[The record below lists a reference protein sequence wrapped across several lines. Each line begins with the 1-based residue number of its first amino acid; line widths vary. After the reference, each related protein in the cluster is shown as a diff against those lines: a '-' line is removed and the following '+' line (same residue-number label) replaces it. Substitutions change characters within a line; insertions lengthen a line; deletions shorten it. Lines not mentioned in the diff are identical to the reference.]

1 MRHDWRTKYE
11 QTKRYNVGFFFLL
24 FWVVLQSDSW
34 TWEVISNLNGQY
46 DLHKLSNIQFGAIP
60 RHSRGVIR
68 GDSLK
73 SNFPPELT
81 CTLNT
86 NTNTA
91 PCVFLSIP
99 AELQLCMGCGQADQ
113 GLPACGRRASP
124 WMSSDCRAR
133 SVYDPEE
140 RLDRWKDQG
149 FGPASDQ
156 ERRTGPKQPVARSY

>member
-1 MRHDWRTKYE
+1 M
-11 QTKRYNVGFFFLL
+11 
-24 FWVVLQSDSW
+24 
-34 TWEVISNLNGQY
+34 ISNLNGQY

-113 GLPACGRRASP
+113 GLPCGRRASP
-124 WMSSDCRAR
+124 WMSSDCPTVRLR
-133 SVYDPEE
+133 GSGGKTGSME
-140 RLDRWKDQG
+140 RPRL
-149 FGPASDQ
+149 
-156 ERRTGPKQPVARSY
+156 RTGFRPRAANWPKATSSKKLLATNRYK